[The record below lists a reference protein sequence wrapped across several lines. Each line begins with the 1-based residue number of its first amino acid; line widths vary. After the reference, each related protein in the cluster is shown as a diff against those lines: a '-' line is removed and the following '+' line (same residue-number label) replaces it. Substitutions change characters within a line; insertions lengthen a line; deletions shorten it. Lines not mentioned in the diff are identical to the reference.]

1 MSWQWNSMAFRGA
14 HTNFFFMFLWCMMSF
29 PLLCLSVAYLI
40 FVRSISQNAHVCF
53 CGGMMIFHCKWKQSV
68 CVDFDSERM
77 IITQPTVNHL
87 LSASIF
93 RTNKIHLPVTIYRIN
108 SMLCILKYRLDLNDA
123 KSVIKKKM
131 KNAIQPYSL
140 LEWSE
145 LERKKPH
152 CGFRHY

>member
-40 FVRSISQNAHVCF
+40 FVPSISQNAHVCF
-53 CGGMMIFHCKWKQSV
+53 CGGMMIFHCKWKQSA

-123 KSVIKKKM
+123 KSVIKKKWRM
-131 KNAIQPYSL
+131 LFNRTVY
-140 LEWSE
+140 
-145 LERKKPH
+145 
-152 CGFRHY
+152 